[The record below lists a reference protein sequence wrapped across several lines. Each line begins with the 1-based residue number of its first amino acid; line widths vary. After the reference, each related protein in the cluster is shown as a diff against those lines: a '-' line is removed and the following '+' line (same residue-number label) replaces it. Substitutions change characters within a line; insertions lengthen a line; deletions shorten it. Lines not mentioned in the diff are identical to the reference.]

1 MAQARLDRREQITG
15 WAFIAPALVL
25 LGLFM
30 IYPIV
35 WSLWMSFQV
44 GKGMNLS
51 FGGFTN
57 IMRLT
62 KDTVFLRALG
72 NTFTFFIIQV
82 PIMITLA
89 LLFAVALNDATLKF
103 RGLFRTAI
111 FLPCVTSL
119 IAYST
124 LFKSMFATDGVVN
137 QALMAV
143 HLIAAPISWFGDPFW
158 AKVVV
163 IIAITWRWTGYNM
176 IFYLAALQNIDR
188 SIYEA
193 ARIDGVPAW
202 ARFRYLT
209 IPMLKPVILF
219 TTVISTIGTLQL
231 FGEVYNFTAGTGGP
245 SDSTLTLSLYIY
257 NLTFKF
263 MPSFGYS
270 ATVSWVIVIVVA
282 ILSFLQ
288 FLVVR
293 DRRVKPCRF
302 SRRPRWRP
310 AGRSP
315 RAAPCRAMP
324 GRCSGAPW
332 SICC

>member
-1 MAQARLDRREQITG
+1 MAQTRLDRRERING
-15 WAFIAPALVL
+15 WLFIAPALAL

-30 IYPIV
+30 VYPIV

-51 FGGFTN
+51 FGGFAN

-62 KDTVFLRALG
+62 QDTVFQRALT
-72 NTFTFFIIQV
+72 NTFTFFIVQV
-82 PIMITLA
+82 PIMIVLA

-124 LFKSMFATDGVVN
+124 VFKSMFASDGVIN
-137 QALMAV
+137 QALMAL
-143 HLIAAPISWFGDPFW
+143 HIISGPIAWFGDPFW
-158 AKVVV
+158 AKIAI

-231 FGEVYNFTAGTGGP
+231 FDEVYNFTAGTGGP
-245 SDSTLTLSLYIY
+245 ADSTLTLSLYIY

-270 ATVSWVIVIVVA
+270 ATVSWVIVLVVA

-288 FLVVR
+288 FLVAR
-293 DRRVKPCRF
+293 DRRRKP
-302 SRRPRWRP
+302 
-310 AGRSP
+310 
-315 RAAPCRAMP
+315 
-324 GRCSGAPW
+324 
-332 SICC
+332 